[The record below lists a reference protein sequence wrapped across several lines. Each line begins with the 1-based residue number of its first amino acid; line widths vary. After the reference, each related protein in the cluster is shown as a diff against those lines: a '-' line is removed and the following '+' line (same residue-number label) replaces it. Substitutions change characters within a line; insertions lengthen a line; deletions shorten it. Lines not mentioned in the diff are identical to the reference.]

1 MADAG
6 IGIADV
12 LLVIGPSVCACC
24 QQCAAHMLSHHTS
37 LTSRGRR
44 TENMP
49 PSCDMAGANVLLQG
63 YEVQYVR
70 PQRGSSRFSKK
81 YVVVDA
87 GLVCPSAQ

>member
-12 LLVIGPSVCACC
+12 LLAVGPSVCTCC
-24 QQCAAHMLSHHTS
+24 QQRAAHILHRHIRS

-49 PSCDMAGANVLLQG
+49 PSCDMAGATVVLQS
-63 YEVQYVR
+63 Y
-70 PQRGSSRFSKK
+70 
-81 YVVVDA
+81 
-87 GLVCPSAQ
+87 